1 MRKSHNQPFDN
12 AEVCWLASYDDKFQ
26 DKINKQTKEINIL
39 ILGRIDDHRK
49 GHFQILEIWK
59 EIVKKHK
66 NVKLNIVGKSIIKDK
81 LIKKIKDYEI
91 ESSVKYHGYVEEVE
105 MQNIWDKTDIFI
117 MPGTVE
123 GFGFVYIEAMKNSIP
138 IIASIHDSGNEIN
151 ENKVTG
157 FNIDQF
163 NKKELFDALD
173 ILITNE
179 NLRKK
184 FSDYE
189 NRMDKIF
196 LNLIS

>member
-1 MRKSHNQPFDN
+1 MTNS
-12 AEVCWLASYDDKFQ
+12 
-26 DKINKQTKEINIL
+26 KIK
-39 ILGRIDDHRK
+39 LGRIDDHRK

-157 FNIDQF
+157 
-163 NKKELFDALD
+163 
-173 ILITNE
+173 
-179 NLRKK
+179 
-184 FSDYE
+184 
-189 NRMDKIF
+189 
-196 LNLIS
+196 

>member
-1 MRKSHNQPFDN
+1 
-12 AEVCWLASYDDKFQ
+12 
-26 DKINKQTKEINIL
+26 
-39 ILGRIDDHRK
+39 
-49 GHFQILEIWK
+49 
-59 EIVKKHK
+59 
-66 NVKLNIVGKSIIKDK
+66 
-81 LIKKIKDYEI
+81 
-91 ESSVKYHGYVEEVE
+91 

-184 FSDYE
+184 FSENALKRFKDYFKFSDYE